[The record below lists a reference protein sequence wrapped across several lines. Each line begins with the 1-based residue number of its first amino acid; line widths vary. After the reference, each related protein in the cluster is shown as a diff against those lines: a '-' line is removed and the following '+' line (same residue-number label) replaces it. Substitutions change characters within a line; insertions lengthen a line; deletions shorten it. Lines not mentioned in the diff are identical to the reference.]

1 MLGID
6 RRRLK
11 LDIAACGKHP
21 AFSDYI
27 RVNADLPMVNALAS
41 WVDAGMRS
49 GGMVSK
55 KNRGIH
61 SFRFWTMGVHKQS
74 LIVGIIRDSSDSLG
88 RIYPLLIM
96 GQAYMKDKNR
106 FWHTVF
112 DRFGQVFR
120 DFEAMTA
127 ARYDRFNEFEKALSD
142 VRFPEID
149 MDSFFEASSFSDCL
163 VNWSASSP
171 LDENLIL
178 PMPVFLENYEAL
190 AGNNSDYKIGSAG
203 NEPPKAVFI
212 GGLPEKPITAIYQR
226 PLRTEDFCRLFD
238 LLHDSPDNADSL

>member
-1 MLGID
+1 MLGI
-6 RRRLK
+6 RRRLE

-27 RVNADLPMVNALAS
+27 QVNTNLPLVNALAS

-49 GGMVSK
+49 GGMESK

-74 LIVGIIRDSSDSLG
+74 LIVGIIKDSSDSLG

-96 GQAYMKDKNR
+96 GQAYIKDKNCS
-106 FWHTVF
+106 WHSVF

-120 DFEAMTA
+120 DFEEMSA
-127 ARYDRFNEFEKALSD
+127 ARYDRFNEFKKALSD
-142 VRFPEID
+142 VRFPGADE
-149 MDSFFEASSFSDCL
+149 SSAYETSNFSTSL
-163 VNWSASSP
+163 ANWAQTSP
-171 LDENLIL
+171 LDEDLIV
-178 PMPVFLENYEAL
+178 PMSVFLENYESL
-190 AGNNSDYKIGSAG
+190 TGNNSDYKIGSAG

-212 GGLPEKPITAIYQR
+212 GGLPQKPIIAIYQR
-226 PLRTEDFCRLFD
+226 PLRTDDFCSLFD
-238 LLHDSPDNADSL
+238 LRHDSSDNRASL